1 MCFFF
6 LVSSNGLSKG
16 GNGVVRKE
24 GGGGGGHEKSF
35 GEENAGSSG
44 GGERQVC
51 HDRNE
56 TTHWDRVE
64 RTTTVAGRMRQA
76 RKKEQADRSGGEK
89 ERPLG
94 KSVGREGEE
103 GG

>member
-1 MCFFF
+1 MF
-6 LVSSNGLSKG
+6 VRRG
-16 GNGVVRKE
+16 GGRGAREKFWGGERRVV
-24 GGGGGGHEKSF
+24 GGGGK
-35 GEENAGSSG
+35 
-44 GGERQVC
+44 RQVC